1 MVKFKKDYIPLI
13 VFIILLLV
21 VFIFVLRNSE
31 TLGLRKGQRRSAT
44 ELGVLRPAYLKES
57 IPKID
62 KIKTVVDNPKFKE
75 MKYDKNF
82 FDFIEKIET
91 TESGRVNPF
100 IPFRINQK
108 EQEEE

>member
-1 MVKFKKDYIPLI
+1 MAKFKKDYIPLI
-13 VFIILLLV
+13 VFIILLLI

-31 TLGLRKGQRRSAT
+31 TLGLGKGLGKSDL
-44 ELGVLRPAYLKES
+44 ELGALRPAYLKES

-62 KIKTVVDNPKFKE
+62 KIKTIVDNPKFKE

-82 FDFIEKIET
+82 FDFIERLET

-100 IPFRINQK
+100 MPFRINQK
-108 EQEEE
+108 EEE